1 MEKMREDFEAW
12 WVSRPHRKQPE
23 KFQNGDYMAPAVL
36 SAWEAWQ
43 ASRAAL
49 VVELP
54 QVVGFEGAYDSHR
67 DNEFSNYP
75 DELMDC
81 DEVFALSRLI
91 EVREAIEAAG
101 VKVKA

>member
-1 MEKMREDFEAW
+1 MEKMREEFEAW

-54 QVVGFEGAYDSHR
+54 NERSLSASDDPWAVR
-67 DNEFSNYP
+67 DWCK
-75 DELMDC
+75 D
-81 DEVFALSRLI
+81 
-91 EVREAIEAAG
+91 AIEAVG
-101 VKVKA
+101 VRVKA